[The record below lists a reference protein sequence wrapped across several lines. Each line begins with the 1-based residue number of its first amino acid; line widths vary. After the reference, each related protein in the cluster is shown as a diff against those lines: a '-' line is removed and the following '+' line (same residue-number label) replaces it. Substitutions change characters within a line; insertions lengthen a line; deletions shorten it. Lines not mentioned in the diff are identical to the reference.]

1 MTTPKFLQN
10 AHLPRTT
17 RHHRR
22 KRLLPTVLLVGLL
35 SSGAVSAQTIM
46 ILGDSISAGYGITVQ
61 QGWVNK
67 LQQRLNQTPYKAG
80 QHTVIN
86 ASVSGETSSGGL
98 ARLPLL
104 LQRHKPDVL
113 VIELGGN
120 DGLRGQP
127 PKLIEQNLSKMVQLG
142 KNQKANVVLLGMRIP
157 PNYGTAYSTAFAEV
171 FPKIAKQHNV
181 PLMPFFLEGVA
192 GNNQLMQADR
202 IHPTAGAQAKLLEN
216 AWPLIRQVLK

>member
-10 AHLPRTT
+10 ANLLRTT
-17 RHHRR
+17 CRQTR
-22 KRLLPTVLLVGLL
+22 KQLLPTALLLGLL

-46 ILGDSISAGYGITVQ
+46 ILGDSISAGYGINVQ
-61 QGWVNK
+61 DGWANK
-67 LQQRLNQTPYKAG
+67 LQQRLNQAPYKTG

-86 ASVSGETSSGGL
+86 ASVSGETTSGGL

-127 PKLIEQNLSKMVQLG
+127 PKLIEQNLGKLIQLG
-142 KNQKANVVLLGMRIP
+142 KNQPAKVVLLGMRIP

-171 FPKIAKQHNV
+171 FPKVAKQHNV
-181 PLMPFFLEGVA
+181 PLMPFFLDGVA

-202 IHPTAGAQAKLLEN
+202 IHPTAGAQAKLLDN
-216 AWPLIRQVLK
+216 AWPVIRQVLR